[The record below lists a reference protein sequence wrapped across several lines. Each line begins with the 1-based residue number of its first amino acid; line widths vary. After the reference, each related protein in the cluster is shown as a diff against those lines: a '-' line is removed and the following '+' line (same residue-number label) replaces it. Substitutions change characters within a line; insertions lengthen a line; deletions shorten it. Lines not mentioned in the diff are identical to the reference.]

1 MNLRENIN
9 RIKSVMGVIAESDS
23 SDINAIKRR
32 IKNVDIDKIVD
43 IKLKRVFNHNDY
55 DFDDFESFLYKTSLM
70 VAGLIFENVDS
81 DDYDYYIY
89 SEMWEDCA
97 KKIRNKYRDK
107 IKDYFVKR
115 LQRYKDSEN
124 SNISYSFIKH
134 SEPSYNDLK
143 SAGFGESFTD
153 FDYLVDKFGDWVKVD
168 WDKVKNEL
176 DKSDNKLIRLA
187 NPGDEGN
194 TMGYYF
200 SVKKV
205 TKNLKEGKEDTQ
217 KSELPKNFKKV
228 LGEEE
233 DEEINDPDYSPKKM
247 EMMKRIVEKFQLPQL
262 VKYDVSWDKK
272 EGSYFI
278 KLYYSHDSDID
289 VRISNKE
296 KVLSTI
302 SKFLGLRAYTLI
314 VRSHY
319 ASSDVRN
326 PSDSTKLQEQIRK
339 ILREEMNLS
348 PTIKR
353 RINESSEEDIDNPEY
368 SLKKTKII
376 DMMIKKFNLPQLVR
390 TDIVWDE
397 KKRVYTIKLFYPM
410 KGSDMDTR
418 LENIV
423 KVHKTLKSMLNLEH
437 LNVKSFYDN

>member
-1 MNLRENIN
+1 
-9 RIKSVMGVIAESDS
+9 MGVIAESDS

-228 LGEEE
+228 LGKEE

-319 ASSDVRN
+319 VSSDVRN

>member
-1 MNLRENIN
+1 MRLQEEMGNISKKDLSPMILKLLETTIIPKYKDMICGVEVTAPWN
-9 RIKSVMGVIAESDS
+9 RKTIEPDKLFKHYKILINFKIKSYLDEYDDIINEVWQKVYSYLGQP
-23 SDINAIKRR
+23 SDIYSKKY
-32 IKNVDIDKIVD
+32 KNCNNIVQESLEDKWTRGKDTVTLKQLLKITKDIPVTKMLTKKLMKHALHGDNPEEMSKIDKTN
-43 IKLKRVFNHNDY
+43 LKYPVLVLVND
-55 DFDDFESFLYKTSLM
+55 
-70 VAGLIFENVDS
+70 
-81 DDYDYYIY
+81 
-89 SEMWEDCA
+89 
-97 KKIRNKYRDK
+97 
-107 IKDYFVKR
+107 
-115 LQRYKDSEN
+115 
-124 SNISYSFIKH
+124 
-134 SEPSYNDLK
+134 
-143 SAGFGESFTD
+143 
-153 FDYLVDKFGDWVKVD
+153 
-168 WDKVKNEL
+168 
-176 DKSDNKLIRLA
+176 DKSIEYILDGHHRIQKANKHNIKMVNVKLIK
-187 NPGDEGN
+187 
-194 TMGYYF
+194 F
-200 SVKKV
+200 
-205 TKNLKEGKEDTQ
+205 
-217 KSELPKNFKKV
+217 SELPKNFKKV

>member
-1 MNLRENIN
+1 
-9 RIKSVMGVIAESDS
+9 MGVIAESDS

-43 IKLKRVFNHNDY
+43 IKLKHVFNHNDY

-134 SEPSYNDLK
+134 SEPSYDDPK
-143 SAGFGESFTD
+143 SVGSGESFTD

-228 LGEEE
+228 LGKEE

-272 EGSYFI
+272 EGSYLI